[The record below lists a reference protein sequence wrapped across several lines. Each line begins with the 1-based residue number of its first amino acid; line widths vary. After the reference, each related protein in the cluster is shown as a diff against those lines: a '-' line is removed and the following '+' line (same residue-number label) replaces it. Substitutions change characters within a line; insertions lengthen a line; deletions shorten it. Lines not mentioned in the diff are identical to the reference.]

1 MGHST
6 RDPGGWWGGA
16 SGEGVVG
23 TKGGEAQLGPR
34 KMGRNGQGLSILSS
48 VQKVPGGK
56 SLGGLYQKTLSC
68 IRLLDYL
75 YRRMND
81 WIVSKSGLRVNWDRK
96 LLNWFESK
104 DV

>member
-1 MGHST
+1 MSYGAQHQGP
-6 RDPGGWWGGA
+6 RGVVGGA

-23 TKGGEAQLGPR
+23 TGGDGELQLGR
-34 KMGRNGQGLSILSS
+34 GNGQGLSILSS

-56 SLGGLYQKTLSC
+56 SLGGLYPKTLSC

-81 WIVSKSGLRVNWDRK
+81 WIVEQVRLAVGTGVGSC
-96 LLNWFESK
+96 
-104 DV
+104 